1 MLYNEYMF
9 SKQIDFIAVGDIT
22 TDAFIRL
29 KDAHVNCSINN
40 TTCELCVKFGDKIPY
55 ESVDIV
61 PAVGNSANAAVSA
74 SRLGLSS
81 YLIANIGGDQNG
93 KECLETLS
101 KDKVKTK
108 YVTVHKKMIT
118 NYHYVL
124 WYGDERTIM
133 VKHQEYP
140 YALPSIDE
148 PRYLYLSSLGGNSY
162 EYHMEIARYLEKHPK
177 VKLVFQPG
185 TFQMKLGFEKLK
197 PLYEKSEIF
206 FCNVEEAQRIL
217 GTEEKDI
224 KTLLTNMR
232 VKGPKTVVITDG
244 PKGAYA
250 FDGAQALF
258 VPPYPDTKPALE
270 RTGAGDAFAS
280 TFTCALILGK
290 SLEEALRWAPINS
303 MSVVQDI
310 GAQRGLLT
318 QKQLLEYLAK
328 APPEY
333 KPVAL

>member
-1 MLYNEYMF
+1 MF
-9 SKQIDFIAVGDIT
+9 LKEIDFIAVGDIT

-29 KDAHVNCSINN
+29 KDAHTNCSINN
-40 TTCELCVKFGDKIPY
+40 STCELCVKFGDKIPY

-61 PAVGNSANAAVSA
+61 RAVGNSANAAVSA

-81 YLIANIGGDQNG
+81 YLIANIGNDQNG
-93 KECLETLS
+93 KECLETLAQ
-101 KDKVKTK
+101 DKVKTK
-108 YVTVHKKMIT
+108 YITVHKKMIT

-140 YALPSIDE
+140 YKLPSIGE

-162 EYHMEIARYLEKHPK
+162 EYHMEIVKYLEKHPK

-197 PLYEKSEIF
+197 PIYEKSEIF

-217 GTEEKDI
+217 ETEEKDI
-224 KTLLTNMR
+224 KTLLTTIR
-232 VKGPKTVVITDG
+232 SKGPKTVVITDG

-250 FDGAQALF
+250 FDGIRTLF
-258 VPPYPDTKPALE
+258 MPPYPDTKPPFE

-290 SLEEALRWAPINS
+290 SLEEALCWAPINS

-318 QKQLLEYLAK
+318 QKQILEYIAK

-333 KPVAL
+333 KPVVL

>member
-1 MLYNEYMF
+1 MF

-232 VKGPKTVVITDG
+232 AKGPKTVVITDG

-258 VPPYPDTKPALE
+258 MPPYPDTKPALE

>member
-1 MLYNEYMF
+1 MF

>member
-1 MLYNEYMF
+1 MF
-9 SKQIDFIAVGDIT
+9 SKQIDFIAIGDIT

-55 ESVDIV
+55 ESVDV
-61 PAVGNSANAAVSA
+61 VTAVGNSANAAVSA

-93 KECLETLS
+93 KECLDTLS

-232 VKGPKTVVITDG
+232 AKGPKTVVITDG

-258 VPPYPDTKPALE
+258 MPPYPDTKPPFE

-290 SLEEALRWAPINS
+290 GLEEALRWAPINS